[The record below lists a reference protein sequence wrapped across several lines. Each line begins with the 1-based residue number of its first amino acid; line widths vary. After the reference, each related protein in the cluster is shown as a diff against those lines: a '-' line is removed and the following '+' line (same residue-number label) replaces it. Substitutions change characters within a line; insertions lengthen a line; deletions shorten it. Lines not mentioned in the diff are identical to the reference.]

1 MHNGQNTGLN
11 HEPVTREPEDGLQK
25 KTGVLN
31 GYTLVSTANLGTKR
45 EKKKTV
51 EYEQDYHMSN

>member
-25 KTGVLN
+25 KTGVLHTCFYSKSWN
-31 GYTLVSTANLGTKR
+31 KKR
-45 EKKKTV
+45 KKKTV